1 MAALVIVTVLIIV
14 FALLYITGGTTSGSG
29 DLGGCAGGRGCVVLV
44 GTEIMDPVI
53 VIAALIIIAVEMYI
67 RLL

>member
-1 MAALVIVTVLIIV
+1 MGELNNGSYNTDSCLAR
-14 FALLYITGGTTSGSG
+14 GGGP
-29 DLGGCAGGRGCVVLV
+29 VLV

-53 VIAALIIIAVEMYI
+53 LIAAAIIIMVEISI

>member
-1 MAALVIVTVLIIV
+1 MGGRND
-14 FALLYITGGTTSGSG
+14 LYL
-29 DLGGCAGGRGCVVLV
+29 DADCCAGCRGGVVLV

-53 VIAALIIIAVEMYI
+53 VIAALIIIAVEISI

>member
-1 MAALVIVTVLIIV
+1 M
-14 FALLYITGGTTSGSG
+14 GGTTDGSG
-29 DLGGCAGGRGCVVLV
+29 NLGGCACGRGCVVLV

-53 VIAALIIIAVEMYI
+53 VIAALIIIAVEISI

>member
-1 MAALVIVTVLIIV
+1 MDR
-14 FALLYITGGTTSGSG
+14 GGLDGSLDLDCRG
-29 DLGGCAGGRGCVVLV
+29 DLRGPAVLV

-53 VIAALIIIAVEMYI
+53 VLAALIIIAVEMYI

>member
-1 MAALVIVTVLIIV
+1 M
-14 FALLYITGGTTSGSG
+14 GGTTSGSG
-29 DLGGCAGGRGCVVLV
+29 NLGGCAGGRGRAVLV

-53 VIAALIIIAVEMYI
+53 IIAVLIILTVEISI

>member
-1 MAALVIVTVLIIV
+1 MA
-14 FALLYITGGTTSGSG
+14 GTASGSL
-29 DLGGCAGGRGCVVLV
+29 DTHCRPDRGGPVVLV

-53 VIAALIIIAVEMYI
+53 MIAALIIIAVEIYI

>member
-1 MAALVIVTVLIIV
+1 MGGRNDLLVV
-14 FALLYITGGTTSGSG
+14 ADGCPAR
-29 DLGGCAGGRGCVVLV
+29 GGCAVLV

-53 VIAALIIIAVEMYI
+53 MIAALIIIAVEVYI

>member
-1 MAALVIVTVLIIV
+1 M
-14 FALLYITGGTTSGSG
+14 GGTTDGSG
-29 DLGGCAGGRGCVVLV
+29 NLGGCARGRGCAVLV

-53 VIAALIIIAVEMYI
+53 VIAALIIIAIEMSI

>member
-1 MAALVIVTVLIIV
+1 M
-14 FALLYITGGTTSGSG
+14 
-29 DLGGCAGGRGCVVLV
+29 GGRNDLLVVADGCLARGGCVVLV

-53 VIAALIIIAVEMYI
+53 LIAAAIIIMVEIYI

>member
-1 MAALVIVTVLIIV
+1 MDVDPGAH
-14 FALLYITGGTTSGSG
+14 
-29 DLGGCAGGRGCVVLV
+29 GRGCVVLV

-53 VIAALIIIAVEMYI
+53 VLAALVILAVEISI

>member
-1 MAALVIVTVLIIV
+1 MAGLTD
-14 FALLYITGGTTSGSG
+14 GSRNT
-29 DLGGCAGGRGCVVLV
+29 DCCACVCGRAVLV

>member
-1 MAALVIVTVLIIV
+1 MDV
-14 FALLYITGGTTSGSG
+14 
-29 DLGGCAGGRGCVVLV
+29 DGCACGRGRVVLV

-53 VIAALIIIAVEMYI
+53 IVAALIIIAVEMYI

>member
-1 MAALVIVTVLIIV
+1 MDVDP
-14 FALLYITGGTTSGSG
+14 G
-29 DLGGCAGGRGCVVLV
+29 AGGRGCVVLV

-53 VIAALIIIAVEMYI
+53 VIAALIIIAVEVWI

>member
-1 MAALVIVTVLIIV
+1 MGG
-14 FALLYITGGTTSGSG
+14 ITNGSHN
-29 DLGGCAGGRGCVVLV
+29 LGGCLDRGGPVVLV

-53 VIAALIIIAVEMYI
+53 LIAALIIIAVEVWI

>member
-1 MAALVIVTVLIIV
+1 MAGRNDLLVDV
-14 FALLYITGGTTSGSG
+14 
-29 DLGGCAGGRGCVVLV
+29 DGCAGCRGRAVLV

-53 VIAALIIIAVEMYI
+53 IIAALIILTVEISI

>member
-1 MAALVIVTVLIIV
+1 MDVDPGA
-14 FALLYITGGTTSGSG
+14 
-29 DLGGCAGGRGCVVLV
+29 CCRGHVVLV

-53 VIAALIIIAVEMYI
+53 VLAALVILTVEISI

>member
-1 MAALVIVTVLIIV
+1 MAGRNDLLVDVDP
-14 FALLYITGGTTSGSG
+14 G
-29 DLGGCAGGRGCVVLV
+29 AGGRGCVVLV

-53 VIAALIIIAVEMYI
+53 VIAALIIIAVEVWI

>member
-1 MAALVIVTVLIIV
+1 MAGRNDLLVDVDP
-14 FALLYITGGTTSGSG
+14 G
-29 DLGGCAGGRGCVVLV
+29 GGCRGRAVLV

-53 VIAALIIIAVEMYI
+53 IIAALIILTVEISI

>member
-1 MAALVIVTVLIIV
+1 MAGRNDLLVDVDPG
-14 FALLYITGGTTSGSG
+14 AH
-29 DLGGCAGGRGCVVLV
+29 GRGCVVLV
-44 GTEIMDPVI
+44 GTEIMDPVL

>member
-1 MAALVIVTVLIIV
+1 MDVDP
-14 FALLYITGGTTSGSG
+14 GG
-29 DLGGCAGGRGCVVLV
+29 LPGGCAVLV

-53 VIAALIIIAVEMYI
+53 VLAALIIIAAEVYI